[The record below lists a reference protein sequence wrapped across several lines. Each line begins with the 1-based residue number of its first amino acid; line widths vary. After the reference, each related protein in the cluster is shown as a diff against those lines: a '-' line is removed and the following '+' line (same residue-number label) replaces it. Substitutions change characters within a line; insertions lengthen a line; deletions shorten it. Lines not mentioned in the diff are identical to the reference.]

1 MRLPAAGASAAER
14 ESLRFLRGVAGEAAA
29 GAAVAVEVRERK
41 RQGCYRIKKRTAEG
55 AAGTFTAVVA
65 VSTAAAELAV
75 YYLAS
80 SERAGAADAA
90 GADSWG
96 SGTNSL
102 GEASLEVLGA
112 DCHSGLVK
120 EIQDCYRAAIYCWAQ
135 HHSRRRAQS
144 PA

>member
-1 MRLPAAGASAAER
+1 MPAAGASAAER

-65 VSTAAAELAV
+65 VGTAAAELAV
-75 YYLAS
+75 HHLAS
-80 SERAGAADAA
+80 GERAGAADAA
-90 GADSWG
+90 GADGWG
-96 SGTNSL
+96 SGTDGL

-112 DCHSGLVK
+112 DCHSGSVK
-120 EIQDCYRAAIYCWAQ
+120 EIQDCYRAATYRWAR
-135 HHSRRRAQS
+135 HHGRRGARS

>member
-1 MRLPAAGASAAER
+1 M
-14 ESLRFLRGVAGEAAA
+14 RFLQGVAGEAAA

-80 SERAGAADAA
+80 GEQASAADAA
-90 GADSWG
+90 GANSWG
-96 SGTNSL
+96 SRTNSL
-102 GEASLEVLGA
+102 GEASLKVLGA
-112 DCHSGLVK
+112 DCHSRSVK
-120 EIQDCYRAAIYCWAQ
+120 EIQDYYRAATYC
-135 HHSRRRAQS
+135 
-144 PA
+144 